1 MAKIIPA
8 ISVILLMFITNKAF
22 SQWEEGRINVI
33 FSVPEIALIDIES
46 HSSGHIHF
54 TVTSTGVSGETPRIE
69 ESSGE
74 QLWINYS
81 SALSQPNR
89 SRTIIAE
96 MLQTLPDGLS
106 MFLEASAYRG
116 TGKGRQG
123 TTSGKINLSRQPQPI
138 ISGMGNCY
146 TGDGVNNGH
155 SLAFSIEITDYEKIK
170 AMNESE
176 FTVVYT
182 ITDN

>member
-1 MAKIIPA
+1 MAKIIPTVT
-8 ISVILLMFITNKAF
+8 VILLMFISNKAF
-22 SQWEEGRINVI
+22 PQWEEGRINVI

-46 HSSGHIHF
+46 NSTGYIHF
-54 TVTSTGVSGETPRIE
+54 TVTSTGISGEIPRIA
-69 ESSGE
+69 ESTGE

-81 SALSQPNR
+81 SAMSQPNR
-89 SRTIIAE
+89 SRTIVAE
-96 MLQTLPDGLS
+96 ILQPLPDGLS
-106 MFLEASAYRG
+106 MFLEASAYQG
-116 TGKGRQG
+116 TGKGRLG

-146 TGDGVNNGH
+146 TGDGINNGH

-170 AMNESE
+170 ARNESE

>member
-1 MAKIIPA
+1 MIKTIPA
-8 ISVILLMFITNKAF
+8 IYLFLLIFISLKAF
-22 SQWEEGRINVI
+22 PQWEEGRINVV

-46 HSSGHIHF
+46 HSTGLIHF
-54 TVTSTGVSGETPRIE
+54 TITSTGVSGEIPRIAE
-69 ESSGE
+69 NTGE

-81 SALSQPNR
+81 SAMSQPNR
-89 SRTIIAE
+89 SRTIVAE
-96 MLQTLPDGLS
+96 ILQPLPDGLS

-116 TGKGRQG
+116 TGNGRLG
-123 TTSGKINLSRQPQPI
+123 TTSGKINLSRLPQPI

-146 TGDGVNNGH
+146 TGDGINNGH

-176 FTVVYT
+176 FTVIYT